1 MNVKCQL
8 TCRCIVTLMLQLMF
22 SGYIVGAYYLVKSG
36 GDIYPGRVSY
46 ILEVELNLHLMF
58 VLFVLVMFKLVGFM
72 NKIK

>member
-1 MNVKCQL
+1 
-8 TCRCIVTLMLQLMF
+8 MLQLMF

-58 VLFVLVMFKLVGFM
+58 ALFVFVMFKLVGFM
-72 NKIK
+72 NSDCHVLLSAPNQL

>member
-8 TCRCIVTLMLQLMF
+8 TCRSTVTLMLQLMF

-58 VLFVLVMFKLVGFM
+58 ALFVFVMFKLVGFM
-72 NKIK
+72 D